1 MADNRTTNRP
11 TDCHGSDLGPLPA
24 PIERMFEHGCVAA
37 CIMGAYRA
45 SDRGGKE
52 LSRVIPRN
60 PCQDNDRYLHNGSS
74 SAAASLKP
82 CRRRRRRTRRSPE
95 RPSARPPPEGGR
107 GVRVCICIDN
117 YIRCVFKSGF
127 VDRGSTFL
135 YMHATCG
142 QHSYLMTP
150 RRCWGVF

>member
-1 MADNRTTNRP
+1 MADNRTTIRP
-11 TDCHGSDLGPLPA
+11 ADCHGSELGRPTGPDRTHVRA
-24 PIERMFEHGCVAA
+24 VA
-37 CIMGAYRA
+37 CITGAYQA
-45 SDRGGKE
+45 SDRGGDR
-52 LSRVIPRN
+52 LARVITRN
-60 PCQDNDRYLHNGSS
+60 PCQDNVYYLYNRAG
-74 SAAASLKP
+74 SAASSLEP

-107 GVRVCICIDN
+107 GVRVRICIDN